1 MVFINKTSSKPY
13 YEQLMLGIKEEI
25 ISGLLKPGDQLPSV
39 REMARQLMMNPNTV
53 SKAYKLLE
61 SQDVIITVKGK
72 GTYIKTIDQE
82 LRNESQILKLKKQ
95 LNDLVI
101 EANYLTISKA
111 EMNTWLEEIY
121 NHLKGE
127 SRCD

>member
-111 EMNTWLEEIY
+111 EMNAWLEEIY

>member
-101 EANYLTISKA
+101 EANYLTISKT
-111 EMNTWLEEIY
+111 EMNAWLEEIY

>member
-13 YEQLMLGIKEEI
+13 YEQLMLSIKEEI

-39 REMARQLMMNPNTV
+39 REMARQLTMNPNTV

-72 GTYIKTIDQE
+72 GTYIKAIDQD
-82 LRNESQILKLKKQ
+82 LRNEKHILKLKKQ
-95 LNDLVI
+95 LHDLVI
-101 EANYLTISKA
+101 EANYLTISKD
-111 EMNTWLEEIY
+111 EMNSWLEEIY
-121 NHLKGE
+121 SYLKGE
-127 SRCD
+127 